1 MKRYPLRAALV
12 MAALAG
18 GAGTVAWAGET
29 TNRFGI
35 TMVDIPAGTFVMGSC
50 KVTAAMAEENKKR
63 AFIGQAALEARCLE
77 GSPDP
82 QARDEETPQRHVRIK
97 AFQMGKTEVTLGQF
111 KQFIAAANRTDLVDD
126 VFMKYNCFGDDVPVV
141 TVSWDDA
148 QAFVAWLNRVEGGGW
163 RLPSE
168 AEWEYACRAG
178 QGAQAVYCGGP
189 AVGDLAWFFGN
200 SRGDGYSH
208 QQPVGR
214 KRANAWGLHDMSGN
228 VEEWVQD
235 CRHDSY
241 AGAPDDGGGWVTGCR
256 SGTEAGRVLRGGSW
270 RYGPENLR
278 SAGRT
283 WSSPV
288 GTRDIGIGF
297 RIARTVRF

>member
-50 KVTAAMAEENKKR
+50 KVAAAMAEENKKR

-82 QARDEETPQRHVRIK
+82 QAGDEETPQRHVRIK
-97 AFQMGKTEVTLGQF
+97 AFQLGKTEVTLGQF
-111 KQFIAAANRTDLVDD
+111 KQFIAAANRTDLVNDD
-126 VFMKYNCFGDDVPVV
+126 FMQYNRFGDDAPVV
-141 TVSWDDA
+141 QVSWDDA

-189 AVGDLAWFFGN
+189 AVGDLAWFYSN
-200 SRGDGYSH
+200 SGGR
-208 QQPVGR
+208 QQPVGQ
-214 KRANAWGLHDMSGN
+214 KRTNAWGLHDMSGN
-228 VEEWVQD
+228 AWEWVQD
-235 CRHDSY
+235 CWHDSY
-241 AGAPDDGGGWVTGCR
+241 AGAPDDGAVWSTGCR
-256 SGTEAGRVLRGGSW
+256 SGAEARRVLRGGSW
-270 RYGPENLR
+270 YFNPRLLR
-278 SAGRT
+278 SAIRN
-283 WSSPV
+283 WLSP
-288 GTRDIGIGF
+288 GDHNYYTGF